1 MPAKPTNFAVVI
13 LQWTLYNKTLLNLGT
28 FMFKIFLK
36 DQQKS
41 IEFSDYPSD
50 DPVKFMMNFKKIFPS
65 TMDLLLPVL
74 PDDADQIDIITWE
87 STQSDFE
94 VFKRIIHEWATVELR
109 LKALTKLKNR
119 ESANHL
125 VKQAQQARKSFQQQQ
140 DRHDALHGDFVF
152 LSALHSHLDTEL
164 VEIGAKFYLPTLRND
179 WKNDVPKAVLMLSF

>member
-1 MPAKPTNFAVVI
+1 
-13 LQWTLYNKTLLNLGT
+13 
-28 FMFKIFLK
+28 MFKIFLT

-74 PDDADQIDIITWE
+74 PDDADQIDTITWE

-94 VFKRIIHEWATVELR
+94 IFKRLIQEWATFELR
-109 LKALTKLKNR
+109 LTALTKLKNR
-119 ESANHL
+119 ESANQL
-125 VKQAQQARKSFQQQQ
+125 VKQAQQARRNHQQQQ
-140 DRHDALHGDFVF
+140 SRLNQLHGDFVF
-152 LSALHSHLDTEL
+152 LLAIHSYLDTEL

>member
-1 MPAKPTNFAVVI
+1 M
-13 LQWTLYNKTLLNLGT
+13 YLGT
-28 FMFKIFLK
+28 FMFKVFLT
-36 DQQKS
+36 DHQNS

-94 VFKRIIHEWATVELR
+94 MFKRLIQEWATIELR
-109 LKALTKLKNR
+109 LTALTKLKNR
-119 ESANHL
+119 ESANQL
-125 VKQAQQARKSFQQQQ
+125 VKQAQQARKKHQQQQ

-152 LSALHSHLDTEL
+152 LLALHSYLDTEL
-164 VEIGAKFYLPTLRND
+164 VEIGAKFYMPILRND